1 MEKVEV
7 NTNLEYSRR
16 KLADLKEYEGN
27 ARTHNKEQIMQIAN
41 SMMENGWTAPMLK
54 ALNAE

>member
-27 ARTHNKEQIMQIAN
+27 GLQSDGN
-41 SMMENGWTAPMLK
+41 SDQSLPHS
-54 ALNAE
+54 

>member
-41 SMMENGWTAPMLK
+41 SMMETVGLRQCLLMKTI
-54 ALNAE
+54 

>member
-27 ARTHNKEQIMQIAN
+27 ARTHNKNRLCKLPI
-41 SMMENGWTAPMLK
+41 P
-54 ALNAE
+54 